1 MISPF
6 TFITPLY
13 AGFFGLMLVALS
25 WRVTH
30 LRRKYEG
37 HHATK
42 MNEQGHNELAAAV
55 RAQSNIVEYLPMAL
69 LLMWTLETMQ
79 FSALVLHGLG
89 ILLIAARLLHLHG
102 LNEPS
107 GNGPGRK
114 LGTRLTWLQITLSSL
129 LAFSGAIGIIL

>member
-25 WRVTH
+25 WRVTKLKQKH
-30 LRRKYEG
+30 DV
-37 HHATK
+37 HHK
-42 MNEQGHNELAAAV
+42 MNEGGHNELTAAV

-79 FSALVLHGLG
+79 FSTNILHSLGLLLV
-89 ILLIAARLLHLHG
+89 IARLMHLHG

-114 LGTRLTWLQITLSSL
+114 LGTRLTWLQIVISSL
-129 LAFSGAIGIIL
+129 LGFAGAIGIVL

>member
-6 TFITPLY
+6 TFITPVY

-30 LRRKYEG
+30 LRRKNEG
-37 HHATK
+37 HHAK
-42 MNEQGHNELAAAV
+42 MNEQGHNELTAAV
-55 RAQSNIVEYLPMAL
+55 RAQANIVEYLPMAL

-79 FSALVLHGLG
+79 FSIWILHGLG
-89 ILLIAARLLHLHG
+89 VLLIAARMLHLHG

-107 GNGPGRK
+107 GNGFGRK
-114 LGTRLTWLQITLSSL
+114 LGTRLTWLQIVIASL
-129 LAFSGAIGIIL
+129 LAFSGAIGIIV